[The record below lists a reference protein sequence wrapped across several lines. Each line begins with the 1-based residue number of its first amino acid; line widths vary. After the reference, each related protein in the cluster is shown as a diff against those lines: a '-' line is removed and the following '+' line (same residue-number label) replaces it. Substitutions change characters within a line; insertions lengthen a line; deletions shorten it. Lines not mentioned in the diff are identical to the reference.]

1 MQSCVFVRIRIAPS
15 VLKPQFGSQPK
26 IACVH
31 NCISRHKV
39 QLVQLSQRPTFA
51 DYMRYLGDRLLG
63 RTVVLVNMDV
73 FIAEG
78 WLGTKSPLL
87 PPNTA
92 FFLSRYHRRVD
103 YGVGESTNALRIVL
117 NASARAAPASL
128 GGAMHASIRTDVKTR
143 SCDLRAAAHAAWH
156 RCSCVPENFGDT
168 PLPCPTL
175 LLS

>member
-73 FIAEG
+73 FIAEVRNTRFSSA
-78 WLGTKSPLL
+78 LGMAFVDKFEDVASCTPFGLRLAHLSSALYNIRCAGMAGDKVAASATEYCLLSLSL
-87 PPNTA
+87 PPVTVVITHA
-92 FFLSRYHRRVD
+92 SQYKPCQ
-103 YGVGESTNALRIVL
+103 ALRTLQV
-117 NASARAAPASL
+117 PWSL
-128 GGAMHASIRTDVKTR
+128 H
-143 SCDLRAAAHAAWH
+143 
-156 RCSCVPENFGDT
+156 
-168 PLPCPTL
+168 
-175 LLS
+175 